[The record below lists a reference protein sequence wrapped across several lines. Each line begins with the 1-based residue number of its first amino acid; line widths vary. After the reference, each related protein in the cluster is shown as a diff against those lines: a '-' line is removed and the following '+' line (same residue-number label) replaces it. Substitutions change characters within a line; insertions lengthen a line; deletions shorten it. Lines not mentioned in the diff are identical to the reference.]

1 MPRATE
7 TDSVESSPALISV
20 EGGGTTRQAILAT
33 ARRLFEEQGYD
44 ATSLRQIADEVGMTK
59 AAVYYH
65 YPAKE
70 HLLLEITGPML
81 DDISRLVARLRSD
94 EEPLD
99 ERAALAAYLDL
110 YISHLPALRL
120 LARDPAT
127 HNHPDVGRRIRALV
141 EEIQRRVAGPDASTD
156 RIVRTACALGVIH
169 GIGTLP
175 PDLTI
180 NGRDVILSAAVAAL
194 SG

>member
-1 MPRATE
+1 MPRSPDAGSAT
-7 TDSVESSPALISV
+7 SVPPLVAV
-20 EGGGTTRQAILAT
+20 EGSGTTRQSILAT
-33 ARRLFEEQGYD
+33 ARRLFDEQGYD
-44 ATSLRQIADEVGMTK
+44 ATSLRQIADAVGMTK

-94 EEPLD
+94 EEPMD

-127 HNHPDVGRRIRALV
+127 HNHPDVGLRIRALV
-141 EEIQRRVAGPDASTD
+141 EEIQRRVAGPEATTD
-156 RIVRTACALGVIH
+156 RTVRTACALGVIH
-169 GIGTLP
+169 GIATLP
-175 PDLTI
+175 PELTI
-180 NGRDVILSAAVAAL
+180 NGRDVILSAAVGAL
-194 SG
+194 RG